1 MNEIRAAIEAVVKV
15 HMSINYRTMNA
26 KPRLI
31 KETCIAGAVLDRT
44 VKLTYGCVSGRS
56 RKHRENPTPKEVQD
70 NNDRI
75 AIRKLARVINA
86 NFGPGDYHVVLT
98 DAKGM
103 SEEEAIKER
112 QLFLRRMRREYRK
125 AGSEMKAVWT
135 TEMDPRS
142 HHHLVMSSI
151 DINRIVSQWPH
162 GRVNVMPLDD
172 ARDYTKLAEYFIKQ
186 TNAAFRDPSRATR
199 QRYGRTRN
207 LEDPVIVKQE
217 ARVSD
222 LNRNHI
228 KPVKGYH
235 LDPDSIEEYVNPITG
250 IPTLTYRMIAD
261 DAVSKNGSYRR
272 RMRGKKIREESFARF
287 QALRQTE
294 FSDLFEWGYL

>member
-1 MNEIRAAIEAVVKV
+1 MK
-15 HMSINYRTMNA
+15 A

-44 VKLTYGCVSGRS
+44 IKLTYGCVRGKI
-56 RKHRENPTPKEVQD
+56 RKKKENPTPKQVQD

-103 SEEEAIKER
+103 TEEEALKER
-112 QLFLRRMRREYRK
+112 QLFLRRMRREYK
-125 AGSEMKAVWT
+125 KTGSEMKAVWA

-142 HHHLVMSSI
+142 HHHLIMSNI
-151 DINRIVSQWPH
+151 DIQKIVRQWPH
-162 GRVNVMPLDD
+162 GRVNVLPLDD
-172 ARDYTKLAEYFIKQ
+172 ARDYTKLAEYLIKQ
-186 TNAAFRDPSRATR
+186 TNAAFRDPARATR

-207 LEDPVIVKQE
+207 LEDPVVVKQE
-217 ARVSD
+217 ARACD
-222 LNRNHI
+222 FDINKIR
-228 KPVKGYH
+228 PVKGYH
-235 LDPDSIEEYVNPITG
+235 LDPDSIEEYTNPITG

-261 DAVSKNGSYRR
+261 DAVQKNAAYRKR
-272 RMRGKKIREESFARF
+272 WRGKKIKEESFARF
-287 QALRQTE
+287 EALKQTE
-294 FSDLFEWGYL
+294 FSDLLEWGFL

>member
-1 MNEIRAAIEAVVKV
+1 MKV
-15 HMSINYRTMNA
+15 

-44 VKLTYGCVSGRS
+44 IKLTYGCVRGKS
-56 RKHRENPTPKEVQD
+56 RKKKENPTPKQVQD

-86 NFGPGDYHVVLT
+86 NFGPGDFHVVLT

-103 SEEEAIKER
+103 TEEEALKER
-112 QLFLRRMRREYRK
+112 QLFLRRMRREYKK
-125 AGSEMKAVWT
+125 ADSEMKAVWA

-142 HHHLVMSSI
+142 HHHLIMSGI
-151 DINRIVSQWPH
+151 DIQKIVRQWPH

-172 ARDYTKLAEYFIKQ
+172 ARDYTKLAEYLIKQ

-207 LEDPVIVKQE
+207 LEDPVVVKQE
-217 ARVSD
+217 ARACD
-222 LNRNHI
+222 FDINKIR
-228 KPVKGYH
+228 PVKGYH
-235 LDPDSIEEYVNPITG
+235 LDPDSIEEYTNPITG

-261 DAVSKNGSYRR
+261 DAVQKNAAHRKR
-272 RMRGKKIREESFARF
+272 WRGKRIKEESFARF
-287 QALRQTE
+287 EALKQTE
-294 FSDLFEWGYL
+294 FSDLLEWGFL